1 MITQEGNFTIP
12 LLIYYWKLAPNLVS
26 RRQLEFAIARVALPR
41 HDLTKPE
48 PYMRH
53 KTLRRLFQ
61 FIELEFGKKPGPVVV
76 KLLLRGLGEDS
87 DEPSEKAELLICTG
101 MVLSVL
107 GLELVSP
114 PEVAQASLIRALA
127 RSAIF
132 WKRYFASVMEQR
144 KDPQKSSTVLLSKDV
159 EPLYQLLYTASQL
172 DPECGGQLASKMIRG
187 QLLQYLEYIMVECQ
201 PDDSTNDVID
211 AILNE
216 LGYVLASTRSGIRYA
231 MGVEVPR
238 TRLMHA
244 LLQPY
249 LSVPVIKQ
257 IIHSPF
263 ILSKRSFKDFPFDV
277 LNLQRTEDV
286 QIWASLLAIQD
297 ATVHYRR
304 CTRRGC
310 KELAKQ
316 ACARCATRYCSRGL
330 ERTQALVRDS
340 TGDTSH

>member
-1 MITQEGNFTIP
+1 MWYTRYYTPWPSPLFHCRALGSICFDILNSGSTGFLEMITQEGNFTIP

-172 DPECGGQLASKMIRG
+172 DPRVHNGRM
-187 QLLQYLEYIMVECQ
+187 
-201 PDDSTNDVID
+201 
-211 AILNE
+211 
-216 LGYVLASTRSGIRYA
+216 STR
-231 MGVEVPR
+231 
-238 TRLMHA
+238 
-244 LLQPY
+244 
-249 LSVPVIKQ
+249 
-257 IIHSPF
+257 
-263 ILSKRSFKDFPFDV
+263 
-277 LNLQRTEDV
+277 
-286 QIWASLLAIQD
+286 
-297 ATVHYRR
+297 
-304 CTRRGC
+304 
-310 KELAKQ
+310 
-316 ACARCATRYCSRGL
+316 
-330 ERTQALVRDS
+330 
-340 TGDTSH
+340 